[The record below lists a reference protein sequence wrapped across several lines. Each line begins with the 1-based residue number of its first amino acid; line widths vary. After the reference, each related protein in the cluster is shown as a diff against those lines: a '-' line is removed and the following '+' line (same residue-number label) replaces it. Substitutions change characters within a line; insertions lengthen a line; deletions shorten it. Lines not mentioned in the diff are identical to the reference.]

1 MDAPSSASPTQSP
14 SSSGSHPE
22 YQQTLRWWDGFTI
35 SLSIPAALF
44 ILVGYALGALGAWTA
59 IALVVAVACFAALQ
73 NNIYS
78 ELAAMFG
85 HKVGGISLY
94 ANQAWKQTT
103 TLAGPLATFGYWFSW
118 SSSLAIYGLQIGT
131 LVQAEWFPDATWT
144 ISTGTAEIGLPHLIA
159 LGVLF
164 LGWGLN
170 ILGMRPAMGIMY
182 ATGVV
187 ILIPIVLFA
196 LAPLISPNWDASHL
210 SLGFGDSGFPDWQVS
225 LAWMFVM
232 AWSVYGIESV
242 ASFVP
247 EMKKPVKDAKIAM
260 RLAGVFVIAVY
271 FLVPLGVAG
280 LAPQEDISANP
291 VTFYLQAFEQII
303 PGSGWFM
310 TLCLIAGLMLLM
322 VMTTAAGGRVLHG
335 AAVDGL
341 TIKQLGQLNKAGV
354 PARAMSLDLLVNVVL
369 ILFVGEA
376 LAVVVAGIM
385 GYLICHI
392 LTLSGYVRL
401 RRRYPNLP
409 RPIRLRPVWT
419 WIAAALC
426 AIDIVILAV
435 GVTSSEITGYGTFRE
450 VFIGFAVLSV
460 SLILYLIRQKQDGHP
475 VIWRRPGEAPETD
488 PVHDVAAE
496 PSGPAS
502 PSGEAATA
510 DPAPPR

>member
-1 MDAPSSASPTQSP
+1 MDAPSSASATQAQHQP
-14 SSSGSHPE
+14 LE

-59 IALVVAVACFAALQ
+59 IALVVAVAVFAAMQ

-78 ELAAMFG
+78 ELAGMFG

-94 ANQAWKQTT
+94 ANQAWKQRT

-131 LVQAEWFPDATWT
+131 LIQAQWFPNVTWT
-144 ISTGTAEIGLPHLIA
+144 ISTGSAHIGLPHLIA
-159 LGVLF
+159 LAVLF

-170 ILGMRPAMGIMY
+170 ILGVRTAMGIMY
-182 ATGVV
+182 ATGIV

-196 LAPLISPNWDASHL
+196 LAPLISPNWDPANL
-210 SLGFGDSGFPDWQVS
+210 SFSFGDSGFPSWQVA

-247 EMKKPVKDAKIAM
+247 EMKKPVKDARIAL
-260 RLAGVFVIAVY
+260 RLAGIFVLAVY
-271 FLVPLGVAG
+271 FFVPLGVAG
-280 LAPQEDISANP
+280 LTKQPDIAANP

-335 AAVDGL
+335 AALDGL
-341 TIKQLGQLNKAGV
+341 TIKQLGRLNRFGV
-354 PARAMSLDLLVNVVL
+354 PGRAMSLDLLVNVVL
-369 ILFVGEA
+369 IVFVGEA

-392 LTLSGYVRL
+392 LTLSGFVRL
-401 RRRYPNLP
+401 RLRYPQLE
-409 RPIRLRPVWT
+409 RPIRLGRAWT

-426 AIDIVILAV
+426 LIDVVILLV
-435 GVTSSEITGYGTFRE
+435 GVTSSEITGYGTSRE
-450 VFIGFAVLSV
+450 VFIGIGVLSLSV
-460 SLILYLIRQKQDGHP
+460 LLYFIRQRQDGHP
-475 VIWRRPGEAPETD
+475 IIWSRPGEAPDTSAVRD
-488 PVHDVAAE
+488 A
-496 PSGPAS
+496 
-502 PSGEAATA
+502 EAAPAPATT
-510 DPAPPR
+510 PAPPGTAA